1 MSRTTLIH
9 AGWILPMA
17 AEPLVLRDHVLVLK
31 DQHID
36 AIVTTEQAQAI
47 AADEVLHLPQHALMP
62 GLVNLHGHSA
72 MTLLRGLA
80 DDLALMDWLN
90 NHIWPAEGKHVSDAF
105 VHDGSVLAMAE
116 MLLGGTTTIND
127 MYFYHGAVARAG
139 LKAGMRT
146 FVGCSILEFP
156 TNYAQTSAQYIEK
169 SLAEAQE
176 FAGEELVQFVWAPH
190 APYTVSDDTF
200 RTVVDLADKHDWLIH
215 CHIHETAFEVESSV
229 SEHGKRP
236 LARLDGLGVLSP
248 RLIAAHMV
256 HTNAEEVALAAERGI
271 SVAHNPASNMK
282 LASGCAP
289 IQAMLDAGVNVGLGT
304 DGAASNNKLDMFA
317 DMRLGALIAKG
328 FSQNPTDFKA
338 YDVLKMATI
347 NGAQALHLGDKIG
360 TLEAGKQ
367 ADMIAVDL
375 SAIATQPV
383 FDPISHLVY
392 AADRNQVSYV
402 WVNGEAVVQNRV
414 LTRLDQTE
422 ILATAEAWQR
432 KIVAA

>member
-17 AEPLVLRDHVLVLK
+17 DEPLVLRDHVLVLK
-31 DQHID
+31 DAHIE
-36 AIVTTEQAQAI
+36 AIVTAEQAQTI
-47 AADEVLHLPQHALMP
+47 VADETLHLPQHVLMP

-156 TNYAQTSAQYIEK
+156 TNYAQNSAQYIEK

-176 FAGEELVQFVWAPH
+176 FTGEELVQFVWAPH

-236 LARLDGLGVLSP
+236 LARLDGLGVLNP

-256 HTNAEEVALAAERGI
+256 HTNVEEVALAAERGI

-328 FSQNPTDFKA
+328 FSQNPTDVKA

-347 NGAQALHLGDKIG
+347 NGAKALHLGDKIG
-360 TLEAGKQ
+360 SLEAGKQ

-392 AADRNQVSYV
+392 AADRNQVSHV

-414 LTRLDQTE
+414 LTRLDQAE
-422 ILATAEAWQR
+422 ILANAEAWQR

>member
-9 AGWILPMA
+9 AGWIVPMT
-17 AEPLVLRDHVLVLK
+17 AEPTVLRDHVLVLK
-31 DQHID
+31 DQKID
-36 AIVTTEQAQAI
+36 AILTREQAQSTT
-47 AADEVLHLPQHALMP
+47 ADEILDLPNHVLMP

-90 NHIWPAEGKHVSDAF
+90 NHIWPAEGKHVNDAF

-127 MYFYHGAVARAG
+127 MYFYHAAVARAG
-139 LKAGMRT
+139 LHTGMRT
-146 FVGCSILEFP
+146 MVGCSILEFP
-156 TNYAQTSAQYIEK
+156 TNYAQNADEYVSK
-169 SLAEAQE
+169 SLQDAQA
-176 FAGEELVQFVWAPH
+176 FANEELIQFVWAPH

-200 RTVVDLADKHDWLIH
+200 RRVVALADEHDWLIH
-215 CHIHETAFEVESSV
+215 CHVHETAFEVESSLK
-229 SEHGKRP
+229 EHGKRP

-256 HTNAEEVALAAERGI
+256 HTNSDEIALAAERGI

-328 FSQNPTDFKA
+328 FSQNPTDVKA

-347 NGAQALHLGDKIG
+347 NGAKALHLDGKIG
-360 TLEAGKQ
+360 SLEVGKQ
-367 ADMIAVDL
+367 ADVIAVDL
-375 SAIATQPV
+375 AAIATQPV

-392 AADRNQVSYV
+392 AADRGQVSHV
-402 WVNGEAVVQNRV
+402 WVNGEALVHNHV
-414 LTRLDQTE
+414 LTRLRQGDL
-422 ILATAEAWQR
+422 LANAQEWQR
-432 KIVAA
+432 KIAAV

>member
-17 AEPLVLRDHVLVLK
+17 DEPVVLREHALVLK
-31 DQHID
+31 DSRIE
-36 AIVTTEQAQAI
+36 AIVTADEAKSVVV
-47 AADEVLHLPQHALMP
+47 DEVLYLPQHVLMP

-156 TNYAQTSAQYIEK
+156 TNYAQSSAQYIEK

-176 FAGEELVQFVWAPH
+176 FASEDLVKFAWAPH

-200 RTVVDLADKHDWLIH
+200 RKVVELADKHDWLIH

-229 SEHGKRP
+229 KEHGKRP
-236 LARLDGLGVLSP
+236 LARLDDLGVLNS

-289 IQAMLDAGVNVGLGT
+289 IQAMLDVGVNVGLGT

-328 FSQNPTDFKA
+328 FSQNPTDVKA

-347 NGAQALHLGDKIG
+347 NGAKALHMGDKIG
-360 TLEAGKQ
+360 SLEVGKQ
-367 ADMIAVDL
+367 ADVIALDL

-392 AADRNQVSYV
+392 AADRNQVTHV
-402 WVNGEAVVQNRV
+402 WVNGEAVVQERV
-414 LTRLDQTE
+414 LTRLNQ
-422 ILATAEAWQR
+422 AELLSNAQEWQQ
-432 KIVAA
+432 KIIAQ

>member
-17 AEPLVLRDHVLVLK
+17 DTPVVLREHALVLK
-31 DQHID
+31 DSRIE
-36 AIVTTEQAQAI
+36 AIVTADEAKSVV
-47 AADEVLHLPQHALMP
+47 ADEVLHLPQHVLMP

-156 TNYAQTSAQYIEK
+156 TNYAQSSVQYIEK

-176 FAGEELVQFVWAPH
+176 FVGEDLVKFVWAPH

-200 RTVVDLADKHDWLIH
+200 CKVVELADKNDWLIH
-215 CHIHETAFEVESSV
+215 CHIHETVFEVESSV
-229 SEHGKRP
+229 KEHGKRP
-236 LARLDGLGVLSP
+236 LARLDDLGVLNS

-256 HTNAEEVALAAERGI
+256 HTNVEEVALAAERGI

-328 FSQNPTDFKA
+328 FSQNPTDVKA

-347 NGAQALHLGDKIG
+347 NGAKALHMGDKIG
-360 TLEAGKQ
+360 SLEVGKQ
-367 ADMIAVDL
+367 ADVIALDL

-392 AADRNQVSYV
+392 AADRNQVTHV
-402 WVNGEAVVQNRV
+402 WVNGEAVVQERV
-414 LTRLDQTE
+414 LTRLNLVELLSNAQE
-422 ILATAEAWQR
+422 WQQ
-432 KIVAA
+432 KIMAK